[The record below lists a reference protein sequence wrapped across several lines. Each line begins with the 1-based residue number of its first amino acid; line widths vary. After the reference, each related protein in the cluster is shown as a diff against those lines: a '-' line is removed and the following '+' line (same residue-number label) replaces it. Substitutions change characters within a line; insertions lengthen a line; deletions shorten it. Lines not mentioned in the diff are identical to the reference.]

1 MTYTI
6 QHANNL
12 NPILVSDNTIDNSTS
27 VFLVGKNV
35 PDYGSLLDQNF
46 LQLMENFANNV
57 APINPIPGQLWY
69 DTGGNGAPP
78 LLKVFNGVRFK
89 SVVTVISAISSPI
102 GPGIGDLWLDTSD
115 NAHPG
120 LMMYTASGWVL
131 VGPPRG
137 SGQVISEQIQDTS
150 GVFHDVISMQIN
162 SVRYAI
168 MVKDQQFTP
177 YPVGSIPGFAKLYPG
192 MNLANTSFIQNNRFV
207 GRSTDSDMLEGLH
220 ARQFMRSD
228 VNTGTTG
235 TLSVYNDNGI
245 LLGNSHY
252 TMSIRNADTLL
263 TSQYVN
269 GAIRN
274 LVKRP
279 STFGDVG
286 AYDALDIWG
295 NGDVSINSSLTV
307 NNMGNF
313 IGGLQAGGGS
323 PDHLTQWAT
332 DGSTITYTPNIVNNN
347 GYLQVDQQLLVT
359 TGTGTAGPYTPA
371 GQLHILTNE
380 PASLVI
386 QNTNKGPDQ
395 FAQLV
400 LGGAGAAADAFTT
413 QYHTYTD
420 TNTNQAMFGWSS
432 STANGTL
439 RTPLA
444 HYQYISN
451 VWSFFGG
458 GALRAQ
464 IDTALRTVVGTDI
477 RSGAN
482 ISAAGYIN
490 STVNNLKITGGTVNQ
505 HLVTTGGGNLQWVD
519 QIAYTNVETAERLLH
534 PRDIRLAGD
543 ATGNLGTN
551 LFDGSANVTITAS
564 VNRLHVPRKIEA
576 TGDATW
582 YVNFDGSQNVSSA
595 LTLADLGAAGTY
607 YTVNVNNKGL
617 VTGGSTVNPLS
628 GTQNAVAFFDTTQS
642 IGSSGMLWDSTNTLM
657 TLTGTLNVTQDIV
670 AFSTSDTRLKTNLE
684 QIINPL
690 SRLKQLTGY
699 TFNWNDIAKLHYPS
713 KTDRAEVG
721 LIAQEVADVMPEVVT
736 VRDDG
741 YMAVDYAKIVPLLV
755 EAIKELAAEVETLK
769 GQATF

>member
-1 MTYTI
+1 MTYII

-69 DTGGNGAPP
+69 DVGGNGAPP
-78 LLKVFNGVRFK
+78 ILKVFNGVRFK
-89 SVVTVISAISSPI
+89 SVVTVISATASPA
-102 GPGIGDLWLDTSD
+102 GPAIGDLWLDTSD
-115 NAHPG
+115 SAHPG

-137 SGQVISEQIQDTS
+137 SGEVISEQIQDTS
-150 GVFHDVISMQIN
+150 GVFHDVISMKIN
-162 SVRYAI
+162 GVRYAI

-177 YPVGSIPGFAKLYPG
+177 YPVGTIPGFAKLYPG
-192 MNLANTSFIQNNRFV
+192 LNLANTSFIQNNRFV
-207 GRSTDSDMLEGLH
+207 GRSTDSDQLEGLH

-228 VNTGTTG
+228 ADTGTTG

-252 TMSIRNADTLL
+252 TMSIRGADTLL

-279 STFGDVG
+279 GTFGDVG
-286 AYDALDIWG
+286 AYDALDIYG
-295 NGDVSINSSLTV
+295 NGEVGINSSLTV

-313 IGGLQAGGGS
+313 KGGLQAGGGS
-323 PDHLTQWAT
+323 ADHLTQWAT
-332 DGSTITYTPNIVNNN
+332 DGTTITYTPNIVNNN

-359 TGTGTAGPYTPA
+359 NGMGTAGPYTPE
-371 GQLHILTNE
+371 GQIQVLTNE
-380 PASLVI
+380 PASIVVK
-386 QNTNKGPDQ
+386 NTNRGPDQ
-395 FAQLV
+395 YARLV
-400 LGGAGAAADAFTT
+400 LGGAGAAADASTI
-413 QYHTYTD
+413 QYHDYTD
-420 TNTNQAMFGWSS
+420 TLTDQAIFGWSS
-432 STANGTL
+432 LAADGTL
-439 RTPLA
+439 RQPLA
-444 HYQYISN
+444 NYQYISN

-464 IDTALRTVVGTDI
+464 IDTALRTVAGTDI
-477 RSGAN
+477 RSGGN

-490 STVNNLKITGGTVNQ
+490 SSVTNLKITGGRANQ
-505 HLVTTGGGNLQWVD
+505 HLVTTGNGNLQWVD
-519 QIAYTNVETAERLLH
+519 QVAYTDVDSARRLFT
-534 PRDIRLAGD
+534 PRDIKLSGD
-543 ATGNLGTN
+543 ATGNLGSN
-551 LFDGSANVTITAS
+551 LFDGQADVTINTS

-582 YVNFDGSQNVSSA
+582 YVNFDGSQNVSSG

-607 YTVNVNNKGL
+607 YSVNVNNKGL
-617 VTGGSTVNPLS
+617 VTGGSTTNPLT
-628 GTQNAVAFFDTTQS
+628 GTQNAVAYFDTTQS
-642 IGSSGMLWDSTNTLM
+642 IGSTGMLWDSTNSLM

-684 QIINPL
+684 QITNPL
-690 SRLKQLTGY
+690 SKLSQLTGY
-699 TFNWNDIAKLHYPS
+699 TFNWNEIAKTHYTN
-713 KTDRAEVG
+713 KTDKTEVG

-736 VRDDG
+736 VREDG
-741 YMAVDYAKIVPLLV
+741 FMAVDYAKLVPLLV
-755 EAIKELAAEVETLK
+755 EAIKELTEEVEKLK